1 MENIY
6 KNGLGISPRIFNW
19 IRHTFLQGEKRRPCK
34 GKRKISLYQ
43 GKIDTDIVGDK
54 KEVKQVR
61 FIFPERSN
69 VRFRQVN
76 ATHKSIH

>member
-1 MENIY
+1 M
-6 KNGLGISPRIFNW
+6 
-19 IRHTFLQGEKRRPCK
+19 
-34 GKRKISLYQ
+34 SLYQ

-61 FIFPERSN
+61 FLFPERSN